1 MEIRYRSFAIA
12 EWTTRAWV
20 AGMAAWGKFS
30 IRCSFATRSQDSLDS
45 EGMAAF
51 LQPGHVVRPAISP
64 ESVLRANTP
73 VDVSDSYGPM
83 KPTRSFP
90 YRIFITQRC
99 DAFGRRV
106 A

>member
-1 MEIRYRSFAIA
+1 MEIRYWSFAIA
-12 EWTTRAWV
+12 EWTTRACV

-30 IRCSFATRSQDSLDS
+30 IRCSFAMRPQDSLDS

-73 VDVSDSYGPM
+73 VDISDSYGPTN
-83 KPTRSFP
+83 PDEVLS
-90 YRIFITQRC
+90 
-99 DAFGRRV
+99 GVVVGV
-106 A
+106 AGNVASLY